1 MSETGLQAGGA
12 AAVEVR
18 PKGDDAVDANGGTRA
33 RGAPERRC
41 PCRRNNR
48 GRVRKGVLP
57 ACLPPRPRQHWRG
70 LACYMQAL
78 WRLGVAVSGAHPLP
92 RGVCPRLA
100 PVPFALAAPF
110 LAARACYRLTCCACL
125 PQPFVFPQHCPDR
138 RRLLGLTPGCYRCR
152 CVCAFAHRPSHPSIS
167 IDHPVTLSLS
177 PPPPLSSRVC
187 VYAVL
192 RSRRGEVG

>member
-1 MSETGLQAGGA
+1 MRWMPTVGREREVHQHA
-12 AAVEVR
+12 AARAAGTTGAGCEKASCQRAYRRAPGSTGEDLRATCR
-18 PKGDDAVDANGGTRA
+18 PSGDWVSPCLGHI
-33 RGAPERRC
+33 RC
-41 PCRRNNR
+41 PAASVPGSLQCPLLSQRRSSR
-48 GRVRKGVLP
+48 
-57 ACLPPRPRQHWRG
+57 
-70 LACYMQAL
+70 
-78 WRLGVAVSGAHPLP
+78 
-92 RGVCPRLA
+92 
-100 PVPFALAAPF
+100 
-110 LAARACYRLTCCACL
+110 ARACYRLTCCACL